1 MPLWTNDQDTSVIY
15 HNKNTKESFAVAIR
29 SSRKFSLSSPQVL
42 LVSVV
47 ENIGSSHPEETI
59 IQESFE
65 FTDLSTRMLV
75 KRLSSGKQ
83 VILSVNKFDIG
94 SARNFKLWIVIQ
106 EPKI

>member
-1 MPLWTNDQDTSVIY
+1 M
-15 HNKNTKESFAVAIR
+15 AIR

-47 ENIGSSHPEETI
+47 EYIGSSHPEETI
-59 IQESFE
+59 IQERLE
-65 FTDLSTRMLV
+65 FTDLSTGMLV

-83 VILSVNKFDIG
+83 VILSVNKFTFG
-94 SARNFKLWIVIQ
+94 STPNLKLWIVIQ